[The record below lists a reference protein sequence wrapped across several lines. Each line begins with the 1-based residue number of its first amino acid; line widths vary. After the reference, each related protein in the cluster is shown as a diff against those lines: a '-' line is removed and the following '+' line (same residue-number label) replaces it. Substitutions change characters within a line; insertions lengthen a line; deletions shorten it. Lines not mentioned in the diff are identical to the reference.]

1 MFLVELSH
9 NTIKKEIDE
18 LDNKSKRK
26 DIALKDST
34 IKLEN
39 DHVNLMKFIEQDN
52 LTTQDKDKEAEQM
65 QNVRKKKEK
74 KIKKIDTQIQNLK
87 SDIEKNKDV
96 LNALEEHKKFLVA
109 LPFPNLPTWLAE

>member
-1 MFLVELSH
+1 
-9 NTIKKEIDE
+9 
-18 LDNKSKRK
+18 
-26 DIALKDST
+26 
-34 IKLEN
+34 
-39 DHVNLMKFIEQDN
+39 
-52 LTTQDKDKEAEQM
+52 M

-109 LPFPNLPTWLAE
+109 LPFPNLPTWLGEQEKLKKAKYDKIKKEWIDEHKRSNKDDHIIFREEEEVVEKLGNTQKSEAIHKGKKGGQNV